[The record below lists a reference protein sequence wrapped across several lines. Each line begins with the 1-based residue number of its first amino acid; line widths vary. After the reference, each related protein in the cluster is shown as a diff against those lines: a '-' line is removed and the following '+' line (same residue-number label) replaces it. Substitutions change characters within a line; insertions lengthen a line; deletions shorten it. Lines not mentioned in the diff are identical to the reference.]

1 MNCILSL
8 SGGMDSGTLLRRC
21 QLEYGSVL
29 AVGFTYGSKH
39 NQWEQICARRLCE
52 HYDVEFIQIDIT
64 SIGQHLQ
71 SNLLK
76 SGGDIPEGH
85 YEEESMKQTVVPG
98 RNTIFMAI
106 LMGIAES
113 RGAKHIAVGIH
124 SGDHAIYPD
133 CRPGFYK
140 AFNAVCHHA
149 TEGAVEV
156 VAPFLHMDKTSILEW
171 GFRHE
176 FPYNLTRTCYKDQRD
191 PCGKCGAC
199 QERLEAFSNIRRKDP
214 VRYEGENS
222 RVQN

>member
-21 QLEYGSVL
+21 QLEYVDVL

-39 NQWEQICARRLCE
+39 NKWEQICAQRLCD
-52 HYDVEFIQIDIT
+52 HYGVEFLQIDI
-64 SIGQHLQ
+64 SNIGQHLE

-113 RGAKHIAVGIH
+113 RGAGHIAVGIH

-140 AFNAVCHHA
+140 AFNGVCHHA
-149 TEGAVEV
+149 TEGKVEV
-156 VAPFLHMDKTSILEW
+156 VAPFLHTDKTGILKW
-171 GFRHE
+171 GFRHD
-176 FPYNLTRTCYKDQRD
+176 FPYHLTRTCYKDQRD

-214 VRYEGENS
+214 VKYEDENS
-222 RVQN
+222 NV